1 MARSSIFTALAGLM
15 IGTGACA
22 THHGSGTAQPP
33 ERVAVTVK
41 NTNWM
46 DMDVFAVRGSTRS
59 RVGSVT
65 GLTTATFGVPANF
78 APDGVLQFM
87 VDPVGSEA
95 TYMTEKISV
104 SPGQRVELTIGSVL
118 RMTTYAVWSR

>member
-1 MARSSIFTALAGLM
+1 MARPSVFTVLAALVM
-15 IGTGACA
+15 GTSACA
-22 THHGSGTAQPP
+22 AHHGSGAAQPP
-33 ERVAVTVK
+33 ERLAVTVK

-87 VDPVGSEA
+87 VDPIGSEA
-95 TYMTEKISV
+95 TYMTDKISV
-104 SPGQRVELTIGSVL
+104 SPGQRVELAIGAVL

>member
-1 MARSSIFTALAGLM
+1 MTRPWIFVALAGLTM
-15 IGTGACA
+15 GTAACA
-22 THHGSGTAQPP
+22 THHGSGAAEPP

-41 NTNWM
+41 NANWM
-46 DMDVFAVRGSTRS
+46 DMDVFAVRGGTRA

-65 GLTTATFGVPANF
+65 GLTTATFRVPANF

-87 VDPVGSEA
+87 VDPIGSDA
-95 TYMTEKISV
+95 AYVTEKIVV

-118 RMTTYAVWSR
+118 RMSTFAVWSR

>member
-1 MARSSIFTALAGLM
+1 MARPSIFAALAGLM
-15 IGTGACA
+15 IGAGACA
-22 THHGSGTAQPP
+22 THHDSSAAQPP

-46 DMDVFAVRGSTRS
+46 DMDVFAVRGTTRA

-65 GLTTATFGVPANF
+65 GLTTATFRVPANF
-78 APDGVLQFM
+78 APDGILQFM
-87 VDPVGSEA
+87 VDPIGSDA
-95 TYMTEKISV
+95 TYVTDKIVV

-118 RMTTYAVWSR
+118 RMSTFAVWSR

>member
-1 MARSSIFTALAGLM
+1 MARTSIFAALAGLM
-15 IGTGACA
+15 MGTSACA
-22 THHGSGTAQPP
+22 THHASGTAQP

-46 DMDVFAVRGSTRS
+46 DMDVFAVRGGTRA

-65 GLTTATFGVPANF
+65 GLTTATFRVPANF
-78 APDGVLQFM
+78 APDGILQFM
-87 VDPVGSEA
+87 VDPIGSDA
-95 TYMTEKISV
+95 AYVTDKIVV

-118 RMTTYAVWSR
+118 RMSTFAVWSR

>member
-1 MARSSIFTALAGLM
+1 MERSSILTGLAALV
-15 IGTGACA
+15 IGAGACA
-22 THHGSGTAQPP
+22 TRHGAGTAPPP

-65 GLTTATFGVPANF
+65 GLTTATFRVPANF

-87 VDPVGSEA
+87 VDPIGSDA
-95 TYMTEKISV
+95 AYVTEKISV
-104 SPGQRVELTIGSVL
+104 SPGQRVELTIASVL
-118 RMTTYAVWSR
+118 RMSNYAVWSR